1 MSWAV
6 TLIVNG
12 CQYNQPI
19 AGALVTDGVGGGYT
33 DSYGQFIAV
42 IDDAYTAY
50 IVQISK
56 SGYQTRAFT
65 FDKSQVGKVQTT
77 CLNVYVPPPPPPPNG
92 PKCFIVTAATGS
104 ARSDQ
109 VVELRALRDRVIA
122 AAPLAGRLIDAIYG
136 EYACFSP
143 AIAEQVDVSETL
155 RMGVLAVVVRPLFA
169 WYRLAGQLAFDPVD
183 EAAVRRASAEL
194 VAACPRYLGPLRV
207 TSCLRA
213 LVDGDPLPSTAPA
226 LAVEL
231 APRLREA
238 MKLRLASWAIFNP
251 LLRTWGNIAAGAD
264 TRREIAGWLATAP
277 LESLEPP
284 PAEQLDSELRSLGAL
299 LAFDARARGR
309 LGSRLRE
316 AWPATGDALER
327 AGMLD
332 DVV

>member
-104 ARSDQ
+104 ARSDE
-109 VVELRALRDRVIA
+109 VVELRALRERVIA
-122 AAPLAGRLIDAIYG
+122 AAPLAGRLIDAIYD
-136 EYACFSP
+136 EYARFSP
-143 AIAEQVDVSETL
+143 AIAEQVGSSETL
-155 RMGVLAVVVRPLFA
+155 RMGVLSVVVRPLFA
-169 WYRLAGQLAFDPVD
+169 WYRLAGQLAFDPADDVAV
-183 EAAVRRASAEL
+183 ERAAAGLA
-194 VAACPRYLGPLRV
+194 AACPRYLGPLRV
-207 TSCLRA
+207 ASCLRA
-213 LVDGDPLPSTAPA
+213 LVEGEPLPPTAPA

-238 MKLRLASWAIFNP
+238 MRLRLASWAIFDP
-251 LLRTWGNIAAGAD
+251 LLRTWGDVAQGAD
-264 TRREIAGWLATAP
+264 MRREIADWLAGAP
-277 LESLEPP
+277 LDVLQLPSP
-284 PAEQLDSELRSLGAL
+284 EQLDAELKSLGGL
-299 LAFDARARGR
+299 LAFDGRARAR
-309 LGSRLRE
+309 LGERLRD
-316 AWPATGDALER
+316 AWPAAQNALER
-327 AGMLD
+327 ADMLD
-332 DVV
+332 EVV